1 MDKSKRSMLLGGG
14 LVFAA
19 AAAVYTLLIRPWQ
32 LRWGADEK
40 EVDLTLPGD
49 ELVPTPRLNATHAI
63 TIQASRSVVWS
74 WLVQIG
80 QGRGGFYSYDW
91 IENMMGLDIHTAN
104 RILPDHQQL
113 EIGDLIPLAAD
124 GFAIPVAI
132 VEPGKV
138 LVLHGDTRLGPQE
151 TIPKLKPGDYLS
163 VNWGFYL
170 FEQEDGS
177 TRLVERWRA
186 DWNPSFQN
194 TLFYRLFLEPG
205 AFVMERKMLLG
216 IKHRAENMA

>member
-1 MDKSKRSMLLGGG
+1 MAKNKRTLMLGGG
-14 LVFAA
+14 LVVAA
-19 AAAVYTLLIRPWQ
+19 AAAVYALLIRPWH
-32 LRWGADEK
+32 LRWGADEG

-49 ELVPTPRLNATHAI
+49 DLVPTPRLNATHAV
-63 TIQASRSVVWS
+63 TIQASPSEVWS

-91 IENMMGLDIHTAN
+91 IENMMGLDIHTTN
-104 RILPDHQQL
+104 RILNHHQRL
-113 EIGDLIPLAAD
+113 EVGDLIPLASD
-124 GFAIPVAI
+124 GYALPVAI
-132 VEPGKV
+132 VDPGKV
-138 LVLHGDTRLGPQE
+138 LVLHGDTRIDPQE
-151 TIPKLKPGDYLS
+151 TIPKLNPGDYLS

-170 FEQEDGS
+170 FEQDNGS

-186 DWNPSFQN
+186 DWNSSFQN
-194 TLFYRLFLEPG
+194 TFFYRLFLEPG